1 MSRFITLAAVSGLGL
16 LVAGCAA
23 QPRNLTPTNNTSVYS
38 LHQPVVEHTN
48 YVFDL
53 NTDADGVSDAE
64 LERLA
69 GWFESIELRYGDR
82 LSLDD
87 GGRHDPAAHADVA
100 RLLAEYG
107 LALEPGAPVTQ
118 GAVPPGSVRVI
129 ASRSSASVPGCPYY
143 GEVGREDPGIES
155 PIRTGPNYGCATNS
169 NLAAMIANPDDLIH
183 GRDGT
188 NSGSGTTAGRAIRAY
203 REGQPTGRQG
213 LQQTTTTSGR

>member
-1 MSRFITLAAVSGLGL
+1 MSRIITLAAVSALGL
-16 LVAGCAA
+16 TVAGCAS
-23 QPRNLTPTNNTSVYS
+23 QPHNLTPANNTSVYS

-48 YVFDL
+48 FVLDL
-53 NTDADGVSDAE
+53 DTDAGGVPDAE

-69 GWFESIELRYGDR
+69 AWFESIELRYGDR
-82 LSLDD
+82 LSIDD
-87 GGRHDPAAHADVA
+87 GGHYDPAAHADVA
-100 RLLAEYG
+100 RLLGEYG

-118 GAVPPGSVRVI
+118 GAVPPGLIRVV
-129 ASRSSASVPGCPYY
+129 ASRSSASVAGCPDWS
-143 GEVGREDPGIES
+143 DPGIES
-155 PIRTGPNYGCATNS
+155 PTRTGSNYGCATNS

-188 NSGSGTTAGRAIRAY
+188 SRGSGTTAGRAIRAY